1 MQAGLPWPLQR
12 PSQLV
17 KDWGSPSWGAPGSLE
32 SHVQEDKSW
41 SCHHCSGFT
50 QLAAAS
56 PSLHHTL
63 PDPACSEPSGL
74 LPWWDPSFV
83 TPLIQL
89 PLLRQV
95 PLSTLRKDISGISN
109 WTFFHLFNLYSSSW
123 LLHNAIHHF
132 FFFSKFFLTHPF
144 YSFIQQTLNI
154 YNMSGTIL
162 DNGKIKTNHS
172 QVLAFHELKV
182 PLRIQKVKK
191 QLQDSLIRA
200 VMIKEHA

>member
-1 MQAGLPWPLQR
+1 M
-12 PSQLV
+12 PST
-17 KDWGSPSWGAPGSLE
+17 S
-32 SHVQEDKSW
+32 
-41 SCHHCSGFT
+41 
-50 QLAAAS
+50 
-56 PSLHHTL
+56 
-63 PDPACSEPSGL
+63 
-74 LPWWDPSFV
+74 
-83 TPLIQL
+83 
-89 PLLRQV
+89 
-95 PLSTLRKDISGISN
+95 
-109 WTFFHLFNLYSSSW
+109 
-123 LLHNAIHHF
+123 HF

-182 PLRIQKVKK
+182 LLRIQKVKK